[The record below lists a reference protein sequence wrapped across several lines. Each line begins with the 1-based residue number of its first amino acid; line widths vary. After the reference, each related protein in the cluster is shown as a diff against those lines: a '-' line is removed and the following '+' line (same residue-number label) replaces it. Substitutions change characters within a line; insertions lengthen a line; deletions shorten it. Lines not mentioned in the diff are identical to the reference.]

1 MGFRFRD
8 SHSRSLQAWST
19 PCSLAILLAFL
30 TTGCKSVVDIDVPE
44 QPPALALYG
53 FIHPD
58 SPIRV
63 DVYRTAGIDEL
74 ATSEELRITD
84 ARVAVANQGEE
95 NELIYL
101 ADKGY
106 ASGPFPIPGQT
117 YRIEVS
123 RPGFATIH
131 AESTVPARPS
141 VTVHTRKVEQND
153 SRVRFEVILSLED
166 LAGENYYRI
175 GCYAFIPPGER
186 LDNREWHEVWFSS
199 ADLALR
205 ANPADVGGQPLETE
219 AQSVVGAVYVSDDA
233 FENATKQFVLRMDIF
248 EDDLPLRAELVV
260 TSMGSD
266 YFEYHRDLELQRR
279 NTEDPFAEPVP
290 LFSNVRDGEGVFG
303 SYANTVT
310 QIFFQ

>member
-30 TTGCKSVVDIDVPE
+30 TTGCKSVVDVDVSE

-74 ATSEELRITD
+74 ATTEELRITD
-84 ARVAVANQGEE
+84 AQVTVVNQGEE

-101 ADKGY
+101 ANKGY
-106 ASGPFPIPGQT
+106 ASGPLPIPGQT

-131 AESTVPARPS
+131 AESTVPARPK
-141 VTVHTRKVEQND
+141 VTVNTRKLGRDD
-153 SRVRFEVILSLED
+153 SRVRFEVTLSLED
-166 LAGENYYRI
+166 PAGENYYRI
-175 GCYAFIPPGER
+175 GCYAFIPPDQR
-186 LDNREWHEVWFSS
+186 LQDREWRSVASS
-199 ADLALR
+199 SEDPTLHSSP
-205 ANPADVGGQPLETE
+205 ANVGQQSLEPE
-219 AQSVVGAVYVSDDA
+219 YRGVEGAYYASDAA
-233 FENATKQFVLRMDIF
+233 FEGTTKQFVFRMSID
-248 EDDLPLRAELVV
+248 ESNLPLRAELVV

-310 QIFFQ
+310 QILFQ